1 MGGATM
7 RETAGRTLG
16 VMLACGL
23 GLAAASGWS
32 EGEERTAPPAGG
44 EAGKEAKVNEIKV
57 ERSPSQERLA
67 ALGVFEW
74 SIWTKEVSKFPWTY
88 DSQESCYFLEGEVV
102 VTPDGGKPV
111 QVGKGDLVIFPKGM
125 SCTWDIRKP
134 VRKHYLF
141 E

>member
-1 MGGATM
+1 MMAARRLMVGGLV
-7 RETAGRTLG
+7 AG
-16 VMLACGL
+16 GL
-23 GLAAASGWS
+23 WLAAASGWS
-32 EGEERTAPPAGG
+32 DEPAKSEPPAGG
-44 EAGKEAKVNEIKV
+44 ETGKETKVKEIQV
-57 ERSPSQERLA
+57 ERNPSQERLT
-67 ALGVFEW
+67 ALGVSEW

-88 DSQESCYFLEGEVV
+88 DAQETCYFLEGEVV

-111 QVGKGDLVIFPKGM
+111 KVGKGDLVIFPKGM